1 MAAGLVYITPK
12 GSSSSC
18 SSTKALDP
26 KKERNGQKKKK
37 DRWLIFLL
45 SLSLFFLFFF
55 SSGSLVSSFLTCS
68 LRFFFF
74 VFFFS
79 LCAKRTGMF
88 LRKNPSTLGLVP
100 RKVGYYFFSACSL
113 LFSWNDGRTL
123 IEWQPLSALVVRSTI
138 GCDLDGRDLMAHS
151 YSSTFDNPHRL
162 LPITNI
168 KVSSWKRCKSRIFIR
183 SVMRVYYFFT
193 TESGKLVHDLS
204 WN

>member
-26 KKERNGQKKKK
+26 EKERNGPKKK

-45 SLSLFFLFFF
+45 SLSLLLLFWE
-55 SSGSLVSSFLTCS
+55 SSLILSDVFAQIF
-68 LRFFFF
+68 FFFF

-100 RKVGYYFFSACSL
+100 RKVGYYFFPL
-113 LFSWNDGRTL
+113 LAVLLKRRTD
-123 IEWQPLSALVVRSTI
+123 I
-138 GCDLDGRDLMAHS
+138 D
-151 YSSTFDNPHRL
+151 
-162 LPITNI
+162 
-168 KVSSWKRCKSRIFIR
+168 
-183 SVMRVYYFFT
+183 
-193 TESGKLVHDLS
+193 
-204 WN
+204 